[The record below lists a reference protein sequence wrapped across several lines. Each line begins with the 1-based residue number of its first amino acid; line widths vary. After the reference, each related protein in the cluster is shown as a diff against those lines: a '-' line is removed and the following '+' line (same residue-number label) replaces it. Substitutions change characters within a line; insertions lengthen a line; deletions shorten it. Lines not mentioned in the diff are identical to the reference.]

1 MSKRRNEK
9 TKKYYDE
16 GSSKSNRINMRLDD
30 KLLSMVDEVANEFGV
45 SRSEVG
51 RLALSGELKHL
62 RGKKGLSAEQIDKVM
77 TAFAKLETLFSDT
90 QKTFHSMA
98 FNVNQIAR
106 KVNGGGTLSDQ
117 DKETLEICAENSKK
131 IAELLDEF
139 SERFWGVF

>member
-62 RGKKGLSAEQIDKVM
+62 RGKRGLSAEQIDKVM

-98 FNVNQIAR
+98 TNVNQIAR

-117 DKETLEICAENSKK
+117 DKEALKICADNSKK
-131 IAELLDEF
+131 IADFLDEF

>member
-62 RGKKGLSAEQIDKVM
+62 RGKSGLSAEQIDEVM
-77 TAFAKLETLFSDT
+77 TKFATLETLFSKT
-90 QKTFHSMA
+90 QKAFQSMA
-98 FNVNQIAR
+98 TNVNQIAR
-106 KVNGGGTLSDQ
+106 KVNGGGSLSAE
-117 DKETLEICAENSKK
+117 DKQWLEACAVNSKK
-131 IAELLDEF
+131 VADFLDEF
-139 SERFWGVF
+139 SVDFWGVF

>member
-62 RGKKGLSAEQIDKVM
+62 RGKRGLSAEQIDKVM
-77 TAFAKLETLFSDT
+77 TAFGKLETLFSDT

-98 FNVNQIAR
+98 TNVNQIAR

>member
-30 KLLSMVDEVANEFGV
+30 KLLCMVDEVANEFGV

-98 FNVNQIAR
+98 TNVNQIAR

>member
-62 RGKKGLSAEQIDKVM
+62 RGKRGLSAEQIDKVM

-98 FNVNQIAR
+98 TNVNQIAR